1 MYLDEINIKN
11 FRNIS
16 NISIKKFKNK
26 NIFIGKNAQGKT
38 SILESIY
45 FLSITKSHRTNI
57 DCNLI
62 KETESFA
69 KITGKVINKEN
80 NLNKLEVLISEKGK
94 TAKVNNE
101 KITKLSDYI
110 SRLGIIIFSP
120 DDIEILKGSPAIR
133 RKNLNISISQ
143 IYKDYLNSLNIY
155 NKVLKQ
161 RNEYLKQKKN
171 INFNE
176 LYFDV
181 LTNKIIELNIKIIN
195 YRKEY
200 IENINKNINKI
211 YKKLLGTGNIKIKY
225 ETIIKEEIDSKKLEE
240 QIREKFRKN
249 RQNEMTQQTTLIGIH
264 RDDFLFMCDK
274 NIACE
279 YLSQGLQKIAI
290 LALKLSE
297 LIVYQEIKKD
307 VPIVLL
313 DDIFSEIDNNKKNR
327 ILKYFNEDTQVF
339 ITTIDIKDI
348 NNKYFK
354 DAKIFR
360 IKEGTINNESRRK
373 NERTL

>member
-16 NISIKKFKNK
+16 NINIKNFKDK

-57 DCNLI
+57 DYNLI
-62 KETESFA
+62 KTGERFA
-69 KITGKVINKEN
+69 KITGKVVNKEN
-80 NLNKLEVLISEKGK
+80 DINKLEVLINEKGK
-94 TAKVNNE
+94 TAKVNDE
-101 KITKLSDYI
+101 KIVRLSDYI
-110 SRLGIIIFSP
+110 SRLGVIIFSP
-120 DDIEILKGSPAIR
+120 DDIEILKGSPAVR
-133 RKNLNISISQ
+133 RKSLNISISQ
-143 IYKDYLNSLNIY
+143 IYKEYINYLNNY

-161 RNEYLKQKKN
+161 RNEYLKQRGNKK
-171 INFNE
+171 IDE
-176 LYFDV
+176 VYFEI

-200 IENINKNINKI
+200 TQNINKNINKI
-211 YKKLLGTGNIKIKY
+211 YKKLLGTGKINIKY
-225 ETIIKEEIDSKKLEE
+225 ETIIKYENKNLEE
-240 QIREKFRKN
+240 QIREKFIKNRKN
-249 RQNEMTQQTTLIGIH
+249 EIMQQTTLIGIH
-264 RDDFLFMCDK
+264 RDDFLFMCD
-274 NIACE
+274 NRQACE

-297 LIVYQEIKKD
+297 LLVYQEIKNDK
-307 VPIVLL
+307 PIVLL
-313 DDIFSEIDNNKKNR
+313 DDIFSELDNNKKNR
-327 ILKYFNEDTQVF
+327 ILKFFDEKTQVF

-354 DAKIFR
+354 NARIFKI
-360 IKEGTINNESRRK
+360 KDGEINNEPRRK